1 MSSLRNP
8 NIWASQKKFEVE
20 IAFME
25 GIQKILLGEGAV
37 EATLADLKDKINKIL
52 AE

>member
-1 MSSLRNP
+1 MSNMRNP
-8 NIWASQKKFEVE
+8 NVWASQKKFEVE

-25 GIQKILLGEGAV
+25 DIQKILLGEGAV
-37 EATLADLKDKINKIL
+37 EATLSGLKDKIAKIL